1 MNALDIIKESI
12 KEEKLSIARARRR
25 EVEKLINYYTGTNT
39 ESYIQRYF
47 NPDIYSDV
55 PLYKIN
61 ITRKFIDKMSR
72 VYISSPNRKLKGVES
87 ESYNLLT
94 RKKNLKMKQTERMT
108 NLLGTPALQVFWNDS
123 NYSSPYIDHNLVYY
137 FNPHFKDNPYT
148 PSAITYPSLLPTCD
162 IYNSNKLEYEYWD
175 SEVHIKYDNN
185 GVIIFEEV
193 NPYGLLPFIFPRDV
207 EQIDDFVNEGA
218 TDVAA
223 VNEQVNITMTNL
235 QLGLHYQMLG
245 QPFATGI
252 YSDTPIQ
259 RVGPDTIINV
269 PEGGTFGIAS
279 PAGDLNGVINTV
291 KFQLEL
297 LAQSRHMNIT
307 FDSNADRPSSGL
319 ALMIKDFE
327 HMADYED
334 DIERYR
340 CFENELYHIERAI
353 ANSNGISLSE
363 DFSIEF
369 GKLDYPTTAQEK
381 IALESYELERGYVT
395 DAELLQ
401 KRKGDITLND
411 AKSILKENV
420 NGSQG

>member
-1 MNALDIIKESI
+1 MNALEIIKSSI
-12 KEEKLSIARARRR
+12 EEEKLNIARERRR
-25 EVEKLINYYTGTNT
+25 EVERLINYYTGTNT
-39 ESYIQRYF
+39 ESYIHQYF

-55 PLYKIN
+55 PIYKIN

-72 VYISSPNRKLKGVES
+72 VYISNANRKLDGVES
-87 ESYNLLT
+87 EEYNSLT
-94 RKKNLKMKQTERMT
+94 IKKHLKMKQVERMT
-108 NLLGTPALQVFWNDS
+108 NLLGTPALQIFWNDM
-123 NYSSPYIDHNLVYY
+123 NPDKPCIDHNLIYY
-137 FNPHFKDNPYT
+137 FNPHFDMNPYH
-148 PSAITYPSLLPTCD
+148 PSAITYPSLNPTAD
-162 IYNSNKLEYEYWD
+162 VYNTDKLQYEYWD
-175 SEVHIKYDNN
+175 KDVHLKFNES
-185 GVIIFEEV
+185 GRIIFEED
-193 NPYGLLPFIFPRDV
+193 NPYGVLPFIFPRDI
-207 EQIDDFVNEGA
+207 EQIDDFINEGA

-340 CFENELYHIERAI
+340 SIENEIYQIEKVI
-353 ANSNGISLSE
+353 ASNNGISLP
-363 DFSIEF
+363 DNFSVEF
-369 GKLDYPTTAQEK
+369 SKLEYPTTAQEK
-381 IALESYELERGYVT
+381 IALETYEVEKGYT
-395 DAELLQ
+395 TQAELLQ
-401 KRKGDITLND
+401 KRKGDITLDD
-411 AKSILKENV
+411 AKSILEKNI
-420 NGSQG
+420 NG

>member
-1 MNALDIIKESI
+1 MNALDIIKSSI
-12 KEEKLSIARARRR
+12 EDEKLNIARARRR
-25 EVEKLINYYTGTNT
+25 EVEKLVNYYTGTNT
-39 ESYIQRYF
+39 ELYIEKYF
-47 NPDIYSDV
+47 NPDIFSDV

-72 VYISSPNRKLKGVES
+72 VYISKADRKLNGKFS
-87 ESYNLLT
+87 ETYASLT
-94 RKKNLKMKQTERMT
+94 KKKDLKMKQVERMT
-108 NLLGTPALQVFWNDS
+108 NLLGTPALQIFWNDKG
-123 NYSSPYIDHNLVYY
+123 YGDPQIDHNLIYY
-137 FNPHFKDNPYT
+137 FNPHFYDDPYT
-148 PSAITYPSLLPTCD
+148 PTAITYPSLMATAD
-162 IYNSNKLEYEYWD
+162 IYNSSKLQYEYWD
-175 SEVHIKYDNN
+175 NQVHLQYDEDGN
-185 GVIIFEEV
+185 IIFEEV
-193 NPYGLLPFIFPRDV
+193 NPYGILPFIFPRDI
-207 EQIDDFVNEGA
+207 EQIDDFINEGA

-245 QPFATGI
+245 QPYATGI

-259 RVGPDTIINV
+259 RVGPDVIVNV

-334 DIERYR
+334 DIERFR
-340 CFENELYHIERAI
+340 CFENELYDIEKVI
-353 ANSNGISLSE
+353 ASNNGISLP
-363 DFSIEF
+363 DTFSVEF
-369 GKLDYPTTAQEK
+369 GRLDYPTTAQEK
-381 IALESYELERGYVT
+381 IALETYELEKGYVT

-401 KRKGDITLND
+401 KRKGDITLED
-411 AKSILKENV
+411 AKGILKENA
-420 NGSQG
+420 NGSI

>member
-1 MNALDIIKESI
+1 MNALDIIKSSI
-12 KEEKLSIARARRR
+12 EQEKLNIAKGRRR
-25 EVEKLINYYTGTNT
+25 EVEKLVNYYTGTNT
-39 ESYIQRYF
+39 EHYIERYF
-47 NPDIYSDV
+47 NPDIFSDV

-72 VYISSPNRKLKGVES
+72 VYIAKANRKLGGNHS
-87 ESYNLLT
+87 DAYASLT
-94 RKKNLKMKQTERMT
+94 RKKDLRMKQVERMT
-108 NLLGTPALQVFWNDS
+108 NLLGTPALQVSWNDKG
-123 NYSSPYIDHNLVYY
+123 YGEPYIDHNLIYY
-137 FNPHFKDNPYT
+137 FNPHFDNDPYN
-148 PSAITYPSLLPTCD
+148 PSAITYPSLMPTAD
-162 IYNSNKLEYEYWD
+162 IYNSSKLQYEYWD
-175 SEVHIKYDNN
+175 DQVHLQYDEDGN
-185 GVIIFEEV
+185 VIFEEV
-193 NPYGLLPFIFPRDV
+193 NPYGVLPFMFPRDI
-207 EQIDDFVNEGA
+207 EQIDDFINEGA

-245 QPFATGI
+245 QPYATGI

-259 RVGPDTIINV
+259 RVGPDVIVNV

-279 PAGDLNGVINTV
+279 PAGDLNGVVNTV

-307 FDSNADRPSSGL
+307 FDSNSDRPSSGL

-334 DIERYR
+334 DIERFR
-340 CFENELYHIERAI
+340 CFENELYEIESII
-353 ANSNGISLSE
+353 ASVNGISLPG
-363 DFSIEF
+363 DFSVEF

-381 IALESYELERGYVT
+381 IALETYELEKGYVT

-401 KRKGDITLND
+401 KRKGDITLDD

-420 NGSQG
+420 SG

>member
-1 MNALDIIKESI
+1 MNALDIIKSSI
-12 KEEKLSIARARRR
+12 EAEKLSIARARRR
-25 EVEKLINYYTGTNT
+25 EVERLINYYTGTNT
-39 ESYIQRYF
+39 ELYIGKYF

-61 ITRKFIDKMSR
+61 ITKKFIDKMSR
-72 VYISSPNRKLKGVES
+72 VYIANANRKVGGVES
-87 ESYNLLT
+87 EIYDSIT
-94 RKKNLKMKQTERMT
+94 RKKNLKMKQVERMT
-108 NLLGTPALQVFWNDS
+108 NLLGTPALQVFWNDMTYGES
-123 NYSSPYIDHNLVYY
+123 YIDHNLIYY
-137 FNPHFKDNPYT
+137 FNPHFDANPYQ
-148 PSAITYPSLLPTCD
+148 PSAITYPSLKPTVD
-162 IYNSNKLEYEYWD
+162 VYNTDKLEYEYWD
-175 SEVHIKYDNN
+175 SEVHLKYNEDGN
-185 GVIIFEEV
+185 VIFEEV
-193 NPYGLLPFIFPRDV
+193 NPYGVLPFIFPREM
-207 EQIDDFVNEGA
+207 EQIDDFINEGA

-245 QPFATGI
+245 QPFATGV

-279 PAGDLNGVINTV
+279 PAGDLNGVVNTV

-307 FDSNADRPSSGL
+307 FDSSADRPSSGL

-327 HMADYED
+327 HTADYED

-340 CFENELYHIERAI
+340 CIENEIYQIEKVI
-353 ANSNGISLSE
+353 ASNNGVSLPD
-363 DFSIEF
+363 DFSVEF
-369 GKLDYPTTAQEK
+369 GRLDYPTTAQEK
-381 IALESYELERGYVT
+381 IALETYELEKGYVT

-401 KRKGDITLND
+401 KRKGDITLDD

-420 NGSQG
+420 SG

>member
-1 MNALDIIKESI
+1 
-12 KEEKLSIARARRR
+12 
-25 EVEKLINYYTGTNT
+25 
-39 ESYIQRYF
+39 
-47 NPDIYSDV
+47 
-55 PLYKIN
+55 
-61 ITRKFIDKMSR
+61 
-72 VYISSPNRKLKGVES
+72 
-87 ESYNLLT
+87 
-94 RKKNLKMKQTERMT
+94 MT
-108 NLLGTPALQVFWNDS
+108 NLLGTPALQVFWNDMT
-123 NYSSPYIDHNLVYY
+123 YEEPYLDHNLIYY
-137 FNPHFKDNPYT
+137 FNPHFDSNPYH
-148 PSAITYPSLLPTCD
+148 PCAITYPSLKPTAD
-162 IYNSNKLEYEYWD
+162 IYNTEKLEYEYWD
-175 SEVHIKYDNN
+175 SEVHIKYNEDGN
-185 GVIIFEEV
+185 IIFEES
-193 NPYGLLPFIFPRDV
+193 NPYGVLPFIFPRDI
-207 EQIDDFVNEGA
+207 EQIDDFINEGA

-245 QPFATGI
+245 QPLATGI

-279 PAGDLNGVINTV
+279 PAGDLNGVVNTV

-340 CFENELYHIERAI
+340 CIENEIYQIEKVI
-353 ANSNGISLSE
+353 ASANGVSLP
-363 DFSIEF
+363 DTFSVEF

-381 IALESYELERGYVT
+381 IALETYELEKGYVT

-401 KRKGDITLND
+401 KRKGDITLDD

-420 NGSQG
+420 NSD